1 MKLLV
6 IGVLL
11 FLIPQT
17 GISSFSVTIKEQT
30 FDKVGHL
37 VILNDSDSL
46 SVHDFIKMKATAVAL
61 AVTLGVFGV
70 HRMYLGTSP
79 RIPITYT
86 LTLGGGFF
94 ILPAIDIVYI
104 LMAKTPDQLTD
115 NNSIFMWNKIK
126 KGNS

>member
-1 MKLLV
+1 MKLLA
-6 IGVLL
+6 IAVLL
-11 FLIPQT
+11 FLIPQS
-17 GISSFSVTIKEQT
+17 GISSFSVTMKEYAS
-30 FDKVGHL
+30 DKVGHS

-46 SVHDFIKMKATAVAL
+46 SDNDFIKMKATAVAL

-104 LMAKTPDQLTD
+104 LMAKIPDQLTN

>member
-37 VILNDSDSL
+37 AILNDSDSL
-46 SVHDFIKMKATAVAL
+46 SVHDFVKMKATAVAL

>member
-1 MKLLV
+1 MKLLA
-6 IGVLL
+6 IAVLL
-11 FLIPQT
+11 FLIPQS
-17 GISSFSVTIKEQT
+17 GISSFSVTMKEHAS
-30 FDKVGHL
+30 DKVGQS

-46 SVHDFIKMKATAVAL
+46 SDNDFIKMKATAVAL

-104 LMAKTPDQLTD
+104 LMAKTPDQLTN